1 MDKNKILDYHLVKKK
16 IRRISLQIIESNSID
31 DEIIIA
37 GIENNGYIIA
47 KKICNEIKKISDKKI
62 QLCGIKIDKKNPR
75 KEITVSLVEEQY
87 KNKSVVI
94 VDDVLNSGSTLMYA
108 VKYFLDTK
116 LKKLKTAVLVDRNH
130 KKYPIKADYKGL
142 SLSTSIQNHV
152 EVSINDNEINRFL
165 VSKKNLE
172 LLWNICQIPD
182 FEKLFNDNYLL
193 LLKEI
198 HLIFLKLRIYYL

>member
-37 GIENNGYIIA
+37 GIENNGYLIA

-62 QLCGIKIDKKNPR
+62 QLCSIKIDKKNPR
-75 KEITVSLVEEQY
+75 KVITVSLIEEQY
-87 KNKSVVI
+87 ENKSVVI

-152 EVSINDNEINRFL
+152 EVSINDNEINAYL
-165 VSKKNLE
+165 V
-172 LLWNICQIPD
+172 
-182 FEKLFNDNYLL
+182 
-193 LLKEI
+193 
-198 HLIFLKLRIYYL
+198 

>member
-37 GIENNGYIIA
+37 GIENNGYLIA
-47 KKICNEIKKISDKKI
+47 KKICNEIKKNSYKKI
-62 QLCGIKIDKKNPR
+62 QLCSIKIDKKNPR

-87 KNKSVVI
+87 ENKSVVI

-152 EVSINDNEINRFL
+152 EVSINDNEINAYL
-165 VSKKNLE
+165 V
-172 LLWNICQIPD
+172 
-182 FEKLFNDNYLL
+182 
-193 LLKEI
+193 
-198 HLIFLKLRIYYL
+198 

>member
-16 IRRISLQIIESNSID
+16 IIRISLQIIEANSID

-37 GIENNGYIIA
+37 GIENNGYVIA
-47 KKICNEIKKISDKKI
+47 KKICNEIKKISNKKI
-62 QLCGIKIDKKNPR
+62 ELCSIKIDKKNPR

-87 KNKSVVI
+87 ENKSVVI

-108 VKYFLDTK
+108 VKYFLNTK

-152 EVSINDNEINRFL
+152 EVSIDENEINAYL
-165 VSKKNLE
+165 V
-172 LLWNICQIPD
+172 
-182 FEKLFNDNYLL
+182 
-193 LLKEI
+193 
-198 HLIFLKLRIYYL
+198 

>member
-16 IRRISLQIIESNSID
+16 IIRISLQIIEANSID

-62 QLCGIKIDKKNPR
+62 QLCSIKIDKKNPR
-75 KEITVSLVEEQY
+75 KEIIVSLLQEQY
-87 KNKSVVI
+87 ENKSVVI

-152 EVSINDNEINRFL
+152 KVSINDNEINAYL
-165 VSKKNLE
+165 V
-172 LLWNICQIPD
+172 
-182 FEKLFNDNYLL
+182 
-193 LLKEI
+193 
-198 HLIFLKLRIYYL
+198 

>member
-16 IRRISLQIIESNSID
+16 IRRISLQIIEANSID

-62 QLCGIKIDKKNPR
+62 QLCSIKIDKKNPR
-75 KEITVSLVEEQY
+75 KEIIVSLLQEQY
-87 KNKSVVI
+87 ENKSVVI

-152 EVSINDNEINRFL
+152 KVSINDNEINAYL
-165 VSKKNLE
+165 V
-172 LLWNICQIPD
+172 
-182 FEKLFNDNYLL
+182 
-193 LLKEI
+193 
-198 HLIFLKLRIYYL
+198 

>member
-1 MDKNKILDYHLVKKK
+1 MDKNKILDYYLVKKK
-16 IRRISLQIIESNSID
+16 IIRISLQIIEANSID

-62 QLCGIKIDKKNPR
+62 QLCSIKIDKKNPR

-108 VKYFLDTK
+108 VKYFLETK

-152 EVSINDNEINRFL
+152 EVSIDDNEINAYL
-165 VSKKNLE
+165 V
-172 LLWNICQIPD
+172 
-182 FEKLFNDNYLL
+182 
-193 LLKEI
+193 
-198 HLIFLKLRIYYL
+198 

>member
-1 MDKNKILDYHLVKKK
+1 MDKNKILDYQLVKKK
-16 IRRISLQIIESNSID
+16 ITRISLQIIEANSND
-31 DEIIIA
+31 DEIIVA

-47 KKICNEIKKISDKKI
+47 KKICDEIKKISDKKI
-62 QLCGIKIDKKNPR
+62 QLCSIKIDKKNPR
-75 KEITVSLVEEQY
+75 KVITVSLFEEQY
-87 KNKSVVI
+87 KDKSVVI

-152 EVSINDNEINRFL
+152 EVSIDDNEINAYL
-165 VSKKNLE
+165 V
-172 LLWNICQIPD
+172 
-182 FEKLFNDNYLL
+182 
-193 LLKEI
+193 
-198 HLIFLKLRIYYL
+198 